1 MPGRKRFFSM
11 DLFPK
16 GKEWLRRHMFSF
28 YVTLCRK
35 TDDEGNWPGS
45 GAEIEMTEEERATAM
60 GAMGAM
66 GGEGVQNKIPICK

>member
-1 MPGRKRFFSM
+1 MRGRR
-11 DLFPK
+11 
-16 GKEWLRRHMFSF
+16 E
-28 YVTLCRK
+28 CR
-35 TDDEGNWPGS
+35 GNWP

>member
-1 MPGRKRFFSM
+1 
-11 DLFPK
+11 
-16 GKEWLRRHMFSF
+16 MFSF

-60 GAMGAM
+60 GAMG
-66 GGEGVQNKIPICK
+66 GVGVQNKIPICKKKVCTSMQ